1 MEYKDSPIEWHTN
14 PMYIEDM
21 EHRSSLEYGISP
33 LWNNKDSNSST
44 NNNTGGAGGTSGIHL
59 QPRSTSRTSIYST
72 TSSSDQE
79 GSSAGNNTVMLS
91 TLEPV
96 SSTRST
102 GQQQSLDEI
111 EMISQVDN
119 TATTNGT
126 SGDRKTTENDQY

>member
-1 MEYKDSPIEWHTN
+1 
-14 PMYIEDM
+14 M

-33 LWNNKDSNSST
+33 IWNNKDSNSST
-44 NNNTGGAGGTSGIHL
+44 NNNTGGASGIHL

-111 EMISQVDN
+111 EMISQVNN

-126 SGDRKTTENDQY
+126 SGDRKTAENDQY

>member
-1 MEYKDSPIEWHTN
+1 MEYQDSPIEWHTN

-33 LWNNKDSNSST
+33 IWNNKDSNSST
-44 NNNTGGAGGTSGIHL
+44 NNNTGGASGIHL

-79 GSSAGNNTVMLS
+79 GSGTVMLS

-126 SGDRKTTENDQY
+126 SGDRKTAENDQY

>member
-1 MEYKDSPIEWHTN
+1 MEYQDSPIEWHTN

-33 LWNNKDSNSST
+33 LWNNKESNSSP
-44 NNNTGGAGGTSGIHL
+44 NNTGGASGIHL

-111 EMISQVDN
+111 EMISQVNN

-126 SGDRKTTENDQY
+126 SGDRKTAESDQY

>member
-1 MEYKDSPIEWHTN
+1 MEYQDSPIEWHTN

-33 LWNNKDSNSST
+33 IWINKDSNSST
-44 NNNTGGAGGTSGIHL
+44 NNNTGGAGGGTSGIHL

-79 GSSAGNNTVMLS
+79 GSSGVMLS

-111 EMISQVDN
+111 EMISQVNN

-126 SGDRKTTENDQY
+126 SGDRKTAESDHY